1 MASTQRLHRY
11 LWKLGEPEVKRKNIS
26 YPPHP
31 LLLHVVEGV
40 SKSATEF
47 VFSDHAAR
55 IVSVVLIVMERQTVR
70 GKDIL
75 MMWQDRDSP
84 VLTRTRILR
93 MINGMLQTSE
103 RMILEEEPKEQ
114 RGRELQS

>member
-1 MASTQRLHRY
+1 MVHGKYPKTASLF
-11 LWKLGEPEVKRKNIS
+11 VKIRWAGSQEKNIS

-40 SKSATEF
+40 SKSVTTF

-75 MMWQDRDSP
+75 MM
-84 VLTRTRILR
+84 TRQKQPCFDQ
-93 MINGMLQTSE
+93 NANS
-103 RMILEEEPKEQ
+103 KND
-114 RGRELQS
+114 